1 MTMLVDHQI
10 AALQATDQPLATEVP
25 ADDYQTAG
33 SKIQA
38 ASLDL
43 TIGDIYIPGTD
54 NDKLGGANTPL
65 GEITLEQGHTAVI
78 RTKEVLH
85 LGSDLAGIAFPPA
98 SVSLKGL
105 LMTNPGHIDP
115 GYHGSLHLT
124 VINMSRVPF
133 SLKKGDRIV
142 RVLFIPLEINQPAAP
157 FDARHPSPELPNP
170 ISSELLGRLSVDFVD
185 VKRRAQKIAEDALA
199 AIKIDIEPLPFV
211 TDPLDSLIAGG
222 PDAREEGNVYARS
235 REGSGQPRPRI
246 TAVERQLMPNVWLMP
261 NTSVLSSSAA
271 LRIVSVL

>member
-10 AALQATDQPLATEVP
+10 AALQAKDQPLATEVP

-124 VINMSRVPF
+124 VINMSHVPF

-157 FDARHPSPELPNP
+157 FDARHPRPELPNP

-185 VKRRAQKIAEDALA
+185 VKRRAQKIAEDALNKA
-199 AIKIDIEPLPFV
+199 QIRATIIPVVVASIG
-211 TDPLDSLIAGG
+211 LIGM
-222 PDAREEGNVYARS
+222 YL
-235 REGSGQPRPRI
+235 
-246 TAVERQLMPNVWLMP
+246 TAVQSVQGDVQEVSERVAVSEKKFSQQALDERLKTLEDTVKKLG
-261 NTSVLSSSAA
+261 SATT
-271 LRIVSVL
+271 LN